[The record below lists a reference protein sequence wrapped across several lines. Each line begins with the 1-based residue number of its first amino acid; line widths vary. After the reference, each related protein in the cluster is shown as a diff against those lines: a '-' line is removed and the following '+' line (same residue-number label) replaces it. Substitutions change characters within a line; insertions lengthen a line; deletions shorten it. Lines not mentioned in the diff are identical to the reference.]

1 MTVRPVLATL
11 LLVAAVPYADAQ
23 PRPVREDSVRTLEL
37 EPIVVTAARA
47 AETLGSVTVPT
58 TVVLAESMREQGAV
72 RLTDVLANVSG
83 LALVDDHGTGLQVQ
97 GFAPDYTLILLDGE
111 PIIGRTAGTLD
122 LGRLSVQGLDRIE
135 VVHGPS
141 SSLYGSEALAGVV
154 NLVSRA
160 PEDGY
165 GGKVGLR
172 LGSHGTTNATT
183 ELAGGQ
189 GLVGARLLVN
199 RFASA
204 GYDLTPASY
213 GQTASAFADW
223 TADLRARGRLSE
235 RLALRL
241 GARGTTE
248 NQHGAFA
255 ALDGSRVET
264 RFDSEGRRS
273 DWSVHPELDFTVARG
288 LRLTTTLYA
297 ARYMTEVTHRRQEDD
312 VVAYHDDFDQHYRK
326 AEVQLDASWRARHLT
341 TAGGRVIRE
350 RVGGGRYEAENGAAR
365 PSASQAY
372 AFLQHLWEL
381 SGRVKVVAS
390 ARYDAHS
397 EYAARFT
404 PRLSMLV
411 RPSERLRLR
420 ASVGSGF
427 KAPAFRQLYLA
438 YTNPA
443 AGYSVFGTT
452 QVQSGIERLRS
463 EGRIEQLFFDV
474 AALEEIGAE
483 RSMAINAGGSADPFP
498 WLAVSLNGFY
508 NDVHGLIETQP
519 IARKTNGQFV
529 FGYFNLARIY
539 TRGADASA
547 TIRPLRQS
555 RARLVIRLGYQYLQ
569 AQDRDLVSALRSGT
583 VFGRDPDGREYRLGL
598 RQYAGMFGRS
608 PHSATLGASF
618 LIAPLDLMASLRGRW
633 RSRYG
638 YRDLDGNALANRDD
652 EFVGDYGVFDVTLSR
667 RIEIPFS
674 SETQIQLGA
683 HNLLDITRPE
693 FVPSLPGRRVF
704 AALHLTC

>member
-1 MTVRPVLATL
+1 MIIRPFLAALILALAVRC
-11 LLVAAVPYADAQ
+11 ADAQ
-23 PRPVREDSVRTLEL
+23 PRPAREDSLRTIEL

-58 TVVLAESMREQGAV
+58 TVVGAQSMQEQGAV
-72 RLTDVLANVSG
+72 RLTDVLANIAG

-97 GFAPDYTLILLDGE
+97 GFAPDYTLVLLNGE

-122 LGRLSVQGLDRIE
+122 LSRLSVHGLDRVE

-160 PEDGY
+160 PEEGY
-165 GGKVGLR
+165 GGKLGLR
-172 LGSHGTTNATT
+172 LGSYGTTNATT
-183 ELAGGQ
+183 ELAGTQ
-189 GLVGARLLVN
+189 GPVGARLLVN
-199 RFASA
+199 RFASS

-213 GQTASAFADW
+213 GQTAPAFEDW

-235 RLALRL
+235 RLVLRL
-241 GARGTTE
+241 GARGTSE

-255 ALDGSRVET
+255 ALDGNRVER

-273 DWSVHPELDFTVARG
+273 DWSVHPELDLNVANG
-288 LRLTTTLYA
+288 LRLTATLYA
-297 ARYMTEVTHRRQEDD
+297 ARYMTEVTHRRQDD
-312 VVAYHDDFDQHYRK
+312 AVVSYRDDFDQHYRK
-326 AEVQLDASWRARHLT
+326 AELQLDASWRAHHLT
-341 TAGGRVIRE
+341 TAGGGVIRE
-350 RVGGGRYEAENGAAR
+350 RIGGDRYEAGSGAAR

-372 AFLQHLWEL
+372 AFFQHLWDL
-381 SGRVKVVAS
+381 PGHVKVVAS

-452 QVQSGIERLRS
+452 QVRGGIERLRA
-463 EGRIEQLFFDV
+463 EGQIEQLFFAV
-474 AALEEIGAE
+474 STLEEISAE
-483 RSMAINAGGSADPFP
+483 RSMAVNAGGSADPFP

-508 NDVHGLIETQP
+508 NDVHDLIETQP

-539 TRGADASA
+539 TRGAEASA
-547 TIRPLRQS
+547 TIRPMRQG
-555 RARLVIRLGYQYLQ
+555 RTRLAIRLGYQYLQ
-569 AQDRDLVSALRSGT
+569 ARDRDLVSALQSGT

-608 PHSATLGASF
+608 PHSATLGASV
-618 LIAPLDLMASLRGRW
+618 LVAPLNLMANLRGRW

-638 YRDLDGNALANRDD
+638 YRDLDGNALANRND

-667 RIEIPFS
+667 RFDFPFS
-674 SETQIQLGA
+674 SETQLQLGA
-683 HNLLDITRPE
+683 HNLFDITRPE

-704 AALHLTC
+704 AALHLSL